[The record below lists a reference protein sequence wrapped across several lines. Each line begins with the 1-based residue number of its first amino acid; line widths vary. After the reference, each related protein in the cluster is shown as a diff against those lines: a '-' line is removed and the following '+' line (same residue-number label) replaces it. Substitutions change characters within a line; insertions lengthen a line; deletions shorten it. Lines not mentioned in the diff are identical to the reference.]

1 MRGRR
6 SARGRTGEER
16 GIKGAGANV
25 TMAESARYSRDE
37 ERKGWRG
44 GGGWQQ
50 KRSSAGRAT
59 GGESWGRESR
69 KKERKK
75 EGNYARR
82 DRQLPRNLT
91 DRLTDS
97 RNTRPARDVCA
108 YSR

>member
-44 GGGWQQ
+44 GGRVAAEKEQRGSRYGW
-50 KRSSAGRAT
+50 RIV
-59 GGESWGRESR
+59 GERIQ
-69 KKERKK
+69 KERKK
-75 EGNYARR
+75 ERR
-82 DRQLPRNLT
+82 
-91 DRLTDS
+91 
-97 RNTRPARDVCA
+97 
-108 YSR
+108 

>member
-1 MRGRR
+1 
-6 SARGRTGEER
+6 
-16 GIKGAGANV
+16 
-25 TMAESARYSRDE
+25 MAESARDE
-37 ERKGWRG
+37 GEKEGKRGDSGRKGGPWSRYGWRIV
-44 GGGWQQ
+44 
-50 KRSSAGRAT
+50 
-59 GGESWGRESR
+59 GERIQ
-69 KKERKK
+69 KERKK